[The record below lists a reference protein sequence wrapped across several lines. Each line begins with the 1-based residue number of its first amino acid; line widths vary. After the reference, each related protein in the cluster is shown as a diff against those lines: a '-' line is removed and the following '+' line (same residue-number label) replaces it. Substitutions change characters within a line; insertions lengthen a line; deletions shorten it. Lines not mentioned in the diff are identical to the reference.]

1 VHLVSYTS
9 AADGPR
15 VGVEVEGA
23 VHPTAYRDM
32 VDFIV
37 DGEVALDRARDAV
50 DQGRAESNVR
60 LLAPLPRPGKM
71 LFLGRSF
78 REFRPGLDDDVEP
91 FVYSRVPSSVVGP
104 GETISVPEADAT
116 LLYEGELLIVVG
128 RPIKRADAGEAMD
141 AVFGYTQVNDV
152 TWTNWLES
160 PHGGPPQI
168 CLCKNADTF
177 CPMGP
182 YIATADS
189 FDPGDVAFSVTVNG
203 EQVMRAST
211 SGLVWGVGRVLE
223 FLSRSM
229 TLLPGDVIATGTPAA
244 GPIVAGDSVTVS
256 FDGLGELTNPVAA
269 GW

>member
-1 VHLVSYTS
+1 
-9 AADGPR
+9 
-15 VGVEVEGA
+15 
-23 VHPTAYRDM
+23 
-32 VDFIV
+32 
-37 DGEVALDRARDAV
+37 
-50 DQGRAESNVR
+50 
-60 LLAPLPRPGKM
+60 
-71 LFLGRSF
+71 
-78 REFRPGLDDDVEP
+78 
-91 FVYSRVPSSVVGP
+91 
-104 GETISVPEADAT
+104 
-116 LLYEGELLIVVG
+116 
-128 RPIKRADAGEAMD
+128 
-141 AVFGYTQVNDV
+141 
-152 TWTNWLES
+152 
-160 PHGGPPQI
+160 
-168 CLCKNADTF
+168 
-177 CPMGP
+177 MGP